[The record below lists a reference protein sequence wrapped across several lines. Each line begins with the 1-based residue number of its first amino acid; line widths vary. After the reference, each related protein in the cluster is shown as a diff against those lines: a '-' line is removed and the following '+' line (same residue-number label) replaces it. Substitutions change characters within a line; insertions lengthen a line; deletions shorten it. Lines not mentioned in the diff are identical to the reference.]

1 MAEFLNTPNSEL
13 DEQQIR
19 LKEEYQISQGP
30 LSVLQSSVRNH
41 TQILIALRNN
51 KKLLA
56 RVKAFDRHSNMVLEN
71 VKEMWTEIVSWSMW
85 LEQSTTS
92 ADHAFLQPKSKNRK
106 PINKDRFIPKMFLR
120 GDSVVLGGY
129 IRFSFSNFV
138 GLFCVSL

>member
-1 MAEFLNTPNSEL
+1 
-13 DEQQIR
+13 
-19 LKEEYQISQGP
+19 
-30 LSVLQSSVRNH
+30 
-41 TQILIALRNN
+41 
-51 KKLLA
+51 
-56 RVKAFDRHSNMVLEN
+56 
-71 VKEMWTEIVSWSMW
+71 MW

-138 GLFCVSL
+138 GLLYVSL